1 MLRTRFE
8 LPSSHPLCPATEA
21 CQMLSCKCAG
31 CPIVRRQGEK
41 VKSEAGFSLTELVV
55 VLAIML
61 VVSGLS
67 FPSISRTIDEAKL
80 NSAAEQLASFY
91 AQGRIRA
98 TQDNNYYILPLFSAV
113 NQPSSICL
121 DLNGDG
127 ICSATEP
134 QAQLAAGVSLNNRG
148 IPVEMDATT
157 LGSGA
162 FMKTETS
169 AGYSAQGL
177 LEPGLAWN
185 SVGLPCQRASSTS
198 PCSGPVAW
206 IQYLQLR
213 RSAGDILYAAVTV
226 NSSGSVKI
234 WHYRGGGGRNWF

>member
-1 MLRTRFE
+1 MKPE
-8 LPSSHPLCPATEA
+8 E
-21 CQMLSCKCAG
+21 
-31 CPIVRRQGEK
+31 
-41 VKSEAGFSLTELVV
+41 GFSLTELVV

-67 FPSISRTIDEAKL
+67 FPSISRTIDEARL
-80 NSAAEQLASFY
+80 NSAAEKLASFY

-98 TQDNNYYILPLFSAV
+98 TQDNNYYILPLFSTV
-113 NQPSSICL
+113 NQPSNICL
-121 DLNGDG
+121 DLDGDG

-134 QAQLAAGVSLNNRG
+134 QAQLSAAVSLNNRG
-148 IPVEMDATT
+148 VPVEMDAARFGFGTFT
-157 LGSGA
+157 KS
-162 FMKTETS
+162 ETS
-169 AGYSAQGL
+169 AGYSTQGV

-206 IQYLQLR
+206 VQYLQLR
-213 RSAGDILYAAVTV
+213 RSTGDILYAAVTV
-226 NSSGSVKI
+226 NSSGSVRI

>member
-1 MLRTRFE
+1 
-8 LPSSHPLCPATEA
+8 
-21 CQMLSCKCAG
+21 
-31 CPIVRRQGEK
+31 
-41 VKSEAGFSLTELVV
+41 VKSKAGFSLTELVV

-67 FPSISRTIDEAKL
+67 FPSISRTIDQAKL
-80 NSAAEQLASFY
+80 NSAAGQLASFY

-98 TQDNNYYILPLFSAV
+98 TQDNNYYILPLLGRI

-121 DLNGDG
+121 DLDGDG
-127 ICSATEP
+127 ACSATEP
-134 QAQLAAGVSLNNRG
+134 QAQLSAGVSLNNRG
-148 IPVEMDATT
+148 VPVEMDAASFGF
-157 LGSGA
+157 GS
-162 FMKTETS
+162 FTKTENST
-169 AGYSAQGL
+169 GYSAQGI

-213 RSAGDILYAAVTV
+213 GSGGDTLYAAVTV
-226 NSSGSVKI
+226 NPSGSVKI

>member
-1 MLRTRFE
+1 
-8 LPSSHPLCPATEA
+8 
-21 CQMLSCKCAG
+21 
-31 CPIVRRQGEK
+31 

-67 FPSISRTIDEAKL
+67 FPSISRTIDEARL
-80 NSAAEQLASFY
+80 NSAAEQLAGFY

-98 TQDNNYYILPLFSAV
+98 TQDNNYYILPLFSTV
-113 NQPSSICL
+113 NQPSNICL

-127 ICSATEP
+127 ICSVIEP
-134 QAQLAAGVSLNNRG
+134 QVQLPAGVSFNNRG
-148 IPVEMDATT
+148 IPVEMDAATFGFGT
-157 LGSGA
+157 LT
-162 FMKTETS
+162 KTETS
-169 AGYSAQGL
+169 NGYSTQGV
-177 LEPGLAWN
+177 LEQGLAWN
-185 SVGLPCQRASSTS
+185 SVGLPCQRVSSTS

-213 RSAGDILYAAVTV
+213 RSGGDMLYAAVTV

-234 WHYRGGGGRNWF
+234 WHYRGGSGRNWF

>member
-1 MLRTRFE
+1 M
-8 LPSSHPLCPATEA
+8 
-21 CQMLSCKCAG
+21 K
-31 CPIVRRQGEK
+31 GEK
-41 VKSEAGFSLTELVV
+41 VESRAGFSLTELVV

-67 FPSISRTIDEAKL
+67 FPSLTRAIDEAKL

-121 DLNGDG
+121 DLDGDG
-127 ICSATEP
+127 ICSGTEP
-134 QAQLAAGVSLNNRG
+134 QAQLTGAVTLSNRG
-148 IPVEMDATT
+148 IPVEMDAAT
-157 LGSGA
+157 LGFGA
-162 FMKTETS
+162 FIKTETS
-169 AGYSAQGL
+169 AGYSTQGV

-185 SVGLPCQRASSTS
+185 SVGLPCQRVSSTS
-198 PCSGPVAW
+198 PCSGPVSW

-213 RSAGDILYAAVTV
+213 GSGGGILYAAVTV

-234 WHYRGGGGRNWF
+234 WHYRVGGGRNWF